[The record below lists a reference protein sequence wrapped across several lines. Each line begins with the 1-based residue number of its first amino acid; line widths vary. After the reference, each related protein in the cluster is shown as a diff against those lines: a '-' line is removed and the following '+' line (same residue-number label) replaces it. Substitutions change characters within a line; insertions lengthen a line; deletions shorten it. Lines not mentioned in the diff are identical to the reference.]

1 MTDRT
6 ALGDRMK
13 AYETPSTTRVAFKG
27 QPLVVRLDGKSFHT
41 YTKGLKRPY
50 DERLSNLMVETMAEL
65 VDRFNANVGYV
76 QSDEI
81 TLVWLTTPDGTVE
94 LPFAGRFQKLESL
107 LAGFTSAFFAR
118 KALEVFPEKAHL
130 VPYFDARAFIVPTVQ
145 EAYHAVLWRQQDCTK
160 NAISMAAQSMFS
172 HKELQ
177 GRSGPQ
183 MQEMMWKKFG
193 VNFNDYPAFFKRGT
207 FARRVKEE
215 RVLTE
220 EQLAKIPEGR
230 RPTGPV
236 LRSFVDTVDIWL
248 SKQEDPVAA
257 LFYGAAIVEAANPPV
272 PEGTLVSRV
281 SRGLKELVET
291 LGDEMALAGVPEI
304 SGAKPDDMLTRVTT
318 LPTDIFGAP
327 LCEGDEC
334 VLVKSDDYGGVHN
347 CKYRYNGKKWVFQG
361 MAQTT

>member
-13 AYETPSTTRVAFKG
+13 AYEAPSTTRIAFKG

-41 YTKGLKRPY
+41 YTKGLKRPF
-50 DERLSNLMVETMAEL
+50 DVRLSNLMVDTMAEL
-65 VDRFNANVGYV
+65 VDRFNATVGYV

-118 KALEVFPEKAHL
+118 KALEVLPDRAHM
-130 VPYFDARAFIVPTVQ
+130 VPYFDARAFVVPTVQ

-177 GRSGPQ
+177 GRTGPQ

-236 LRSFVDTVDIWL
+236 LRSFVDKVDIWL

-257 LFYGAAIVEAANPPV
+257 LFYGATIANAPNPDI
-272 PEGTLVSRV
+272 PEGTLTPPKFRPLSLY
-281 SRGLKELVET
+281 SEFPEN
-291 LGDEMALAGVPEI
+291 VPEV
-304 SGAKPDDMLTRVTT
+304 SGAKSDDMLPRVAA
-318 LPTDIFGAP
+318 LPTEIFGAP
-327 LCEGDEC
+327 LVKGDEV
-334 VLVKSDDYGGVHN
+334 VLVEADDCGGIQRS
-347 CKYRYNGKKWVFQG
+347 KYRYNGKKWVFQG
-361 MAQTT
+361 MAQTAA

>member
-13 AYETPSTTRVAFKG
+13 AYEAPSTIRQAFKG

-50 DERLSNLMVETMAEL
+50 DERLSNLMVSTMVAL
-65 VDRFNANVGYV
+65 VDRFGANVGYV

-94 LPFAGRFQKLESL
+94 LPFSGRFQKLESV
-107 LAGFTSAFFAR
+107 LAGFCSAFFAR
-118 KALEVFPEKAHL
+118 EAMKVLPEKDHI
-130 VPYFDARAFIVPTVQ
+130 VPCFDARAFVVPTVQ

-172 HKELQ
+172 HKYLQ
-177 GRSGPQ
+177 GRSGPE
-183 MQEMMWKKFG
+183 MQELMWKEKG

-215 RVLTE
+215 RVLTK

-248 SKQEDPVAA
+248 SKQPDPVAA
-257 LFYGAAIVEAANPPV
+257 LFYGAELVQAPNPPV
-272 PEGTLVSRV
+272 PDGEIAKSW
-281 SRGLKELVET
+281 RGKLSMMPPWP
-291 LGDEMALAGVPEI
+291 DGVPEV
-304 SGAKPDDMLTRVTT
+304 SGSTK
-318 LPTDIFGAP
+318 
-327 LCEGDEC
+327 
-334 VLVKSDDYGGVHN
+334 
-347 CKYRYNGKKWVFQG
+347 
-361 MAQTT
+361 